1 MCGWVGGW
9 GGSEGEG
16 GYVRPSGSNAALGVT
31 DLNAELRSCV
41 EAEVAVLGYRY
52 LIVPTV
58 SVDVQQH

>member
-1 MCGWVGGW
+1 MGGGR
-9 GGSEGEG
+9 GGSEGAG
-16 GYVRPSGSNAALGVT
+16 GWYVRPSGPNVTLGVT

-41 EAEVAVLGYRY
+41 AFDVVVLGYRY